1 MKWCFPF
8 PPKNCGEW
16 GQGGCGAEGDWES
29 CRISIG
35 TLRTQD
41 ISTEW
46 HGDLEIMEDS
56 KKISYF
62 PLKDDKREAF

>member
-8 PPKNCGEW
+8 PPKNRGEW
-16 GQGGCGAEGDWES
+16 GQGGCGAEGDWEG
-29 CRISIG
+29 CGISIG

-46 HGDLEIMEDS
+46 HGDLEIMETEDIIFS
-56 KKISYF
+56 
-62 PLKDDKREAF
+62 P